1 MVQPQG
7 CYDAI
12 SLQPCVP
19 GSIVALLKKGV
30 SKTSEK
36 EQEMMGGV
44 IPKEKLQLAAYLV
57 TVCSTQ
63 NHLHTGR
70 LNFSLLSLSFSGPA
84 VYRAFEKEYQF

>member
-1 MVQPQG
+1 
-7 CYDAI
+7 
-12 SLQPCVP
+12 
-19 GSIVALLKKGV
+19 
-30 SKTSEK
+30 
-36 EQEMMGGV
+36 MGRV

-84 VYRAFEKEYQF
+84 VYRAFE